1 MILSANTRKEVH
13 AVTERQLEI
22 VLAVVYEFIRTGE
35 PAGSRTISKKYMRG
49 NSPATIRNEMAD
61 LEEMRYLY
69 QAHTSSGR
77 LPTSKAYRLYVDSI
91 MQRRRS
97 VPLEAEAWMHE
108 IRNRREGIESLLTQV
123 TQLLGKATNCIGVA
137 ALSALEEVTIQRVSF
152 MRLGGD
158 MVLLIVV
165 LEGGLVHHTNIRLPG
180 DLSQD
185 VLDELARRI
194 STVAS
199 GHPWSEVRRTL
210 SAYIFE
216 GLERIRDVCRSA
228 VAEIDSQLNRK
239 NTRLFVGGAQHILS
253 LPDFQDVNKFQAV
266 LSILEQEQPLAD
278 MVDRYSIADG
288 VSVTIGD
295 EISEQE
301 MKDCSLLLM
310 PSGLGRKAI
319 LGLIGPI
326 RMDYER
332 SITMLELLAEGLGDS
347 FDR

>member
-1 MILSANTRKEVH
+1 MRKGVH

-35 PAGSRTISKKYMRG
+35 PAGSRTISKKYLKG

-61 LEEMRYLY
+61 LEEMGYLY

-97 VPLEAEAWMHE
+97 VPLEAETWMQE

-152 MRLGGD
+152 VRLGGD

-165 LEGGLVHHTNIRLPG
+165 LEGGLVHHTNIHLPG

-216 GLERIRDVCRSA
+216 GLERMRDVCRSA

-239 NTRLFVGGAQHILS
+239 NTRLFVGGAQRILS
-253 LPDFQDVNKFQAV
+253 LPDFRDVSKFQAV
-266 LSILEQEQPLAD
+266 LSILEQEQSLAE
-278 MVDRYSIADG
+278 MVDKYSIADG

-310 PSGLGRKAI
+310 PSGLGRRAI

>member
-1 MILSANTRKEVH
+1 MILSANMRKGVH

-35 PAGSRTISKKYMRG
+35 PAGSRTISKKYLKG

-61 LEEMRYLY
+61 LEEMGYLY

-97 VPLEAEAWMHE
+97 VPLEAETWMQE

-152 MRLGGD
+152 VRLGGD

-165 LEGGLVHHTNIRLPG
+165 LEGGLVHHTNIHLPG

-216 GLERIRDVCRSA
+216 GLERMRDVCRSA

-253 LPDFQDVNKFQAV
+253 LPDFRDVSKFQAV
-266 LSILEQEQPLAD
+266 LSILEQEQSLAE
-278 MVDRYSIADG
+278 MVDKYSIADG

-310 PSGLGRKAI
+310 PSGLGRRAI